1 MCTVCCADLA
11 VSFDAEEY
19 ETSEGVKANITLV
32 ANTSSYASPFDVLL
46 MFMEQGVIAA
56 SEGVDY
62 ISSPDRVSFV
72 AGQERLSF
80 QVDIPDDQVAELLE
94 SFKIKIVGYSS
105 CLEGLVNGG
114 TTTTFVQIQD
124 DDSECRL
131 NVCGHEWMW
140 EIHHFCIRSSCLLFV
155 FLVFV
160 ICHCLELVVSMMPTL
175 YPVSEGDSVE
185 VTFVTNIPY
194 VFQFNIVVN
203 TYSVTAIGMA
213 THRHLV

>member
-1 MCTVCCADLA
+1 MCIVCCAGLA

-46 MFMEQGVIAA
+46 MFMEQGVIPA

-131 NVCGHEWMW
+131 NVCGHEWIW
-140 EIHHFCIRSSCLLFV
+140 EIHHFYIRSSCLLLFSC
-155 FLVFV
+155 FLYLSLFRASCV
-160 ICHCLELVVSMMPTL
+160 H
-175 YPVSEGDSVE
+175 DA
-185 VTFVTNIPY
+185 
-194 VFQFNIVVN
+194 
-203 TYSVTAIGMA
+203 YSVPC
-213 THRHLV
+213 V